1 MVTSCTLLILS
12 LVALYFGADWL
23 VKGSSSLAL
32 KMKISPLVVGLT
44 VVAFGTS
51 TPDLVV
57 SLQAVWSGGGDIAI
71 GNVAGS
77 NIFNVCL
84 ILGLAAMVYPLQAKR
99 QLTRIDIPIMLV
111 ASTLFVFFLQ
121 DGLLSRLE
129 GGLFVLGI
137 VCYTLFS
144 FFYSRRTGIT
154 ETDVDCE
161 FQSTHWFKDVLLMVI
176 GVVILVVGSRLLV
189 DHATIIAQ
197 YAGVSQAVIGL
208 TIVAAGTSMPELA
221 TSVVAA
227 LKKDTEIAVG
237 NVVGSNM
244 FNILAISGITSSIHP
259 IQIAAINNVDLF
271 VMLGTSIVMLPLAW
285 TGSRISRGEGLFLVG
300 IYVLYTLWLLG
311 VIPA

>member
-1 MVTSCTLLILS
+1 
-12 LVALYFGADWL
+12 
-23 VKGSSSLAL
+23 
-32 KMKISPLVVGLT
+32 
-44 VVAFGTS
+44 
-51 TPDLVV
+51 
-57 SLQAVWSGGGDIAI
+57 
-71 GNVAGS
+71 
-77 NIFNVCL
+77 
-84 ILGLAAMVYPLQAKR
+84 MVYPLQAKR

>member
-1 MVTSCTLLILS
+1 
-12 LVALYFGADWL
+12 
-23 VKGSSSLAL
+23 
-32 KMKISPLVVGLT
+32 
-44 VVAFGTS
+44 
-51 TPDLVV
+51 
-57 SLQAVWSGGGDIAI
+57 
-71 GNVAGS
+71 
-77 NIFNVCL
+77 
-84 ILGLAAMVYPLQAKR
+84 
-99 QLTRIDIPIMLV
+99 
-111 ASTLFVFFLQ
+111 
-121 DGLLSRLE
+121 
-129 GGLFVLGI
+129 
-137 VCYTLFS
+137 
-144 FFYSRRTGIT
+144 
-154 ETDVDCE
+154 
-161 FQSTHWFKDVLLMVI
+161 MVI

-300 IYVLYTLWLLG
+300 IYVLYTFWLLG
-311 VIPA
+311 VIPV

>member
-1 MVTSCTLLILS
+1 
-12 LVALYFGADWL
+12 
-23 VKGSSSLAL
+23 
-32 KMKISPLVVGLT
+32 
-44 VVAFGTS
+44 
-51 TPDLVV
+51 
-57 SLQAVWSGGGDIAI
+57 
-71 GNVAGS
+71 
-77 NIFNVCL
+77 
-84 ILGLAAMVYPLQAKR
+84 
-99 QLTRIDIPIMLV
+99 
-111 ASTLFVFFLQ
+111 
-121 DGLLSRLE
+121 
-129 GGLFVLGI
+129 
-137 VCYTLFS
+137 
-144 FFYSRRTGIT
+144 
-154 ETDVDCE
+154 
-161 FQSTHWFKDVLLMVI
+161 MVI

-271 VMLGTSIVMLPLAW
+271 VMLGASIVMLPLAW

>member
-1 MVTSCTLLILS
+1 
-12 LVALYFGADWL
+12 
-23 VKGSSSLAL
+23 
-32 KMKISPLVVGLT
+32 
-44 VVAFGTS
+44 
-51 TPDLVV
+51 
-57 SLQAVWSGGGDIAI
+57 
-71 GNVAGS
+71 
-77 NIFNVCL
+77 
-84 ILGLAAMVYPLQAKR
+84 
-99 QLTRIDIPIMLV
+99 
-111 ASTLFVFFLQ
+111 
-121 DGLLSRLE
+121 
-129 GGLFVLGI
+129 
-137 VCYTLFS
+137 
-144 FFYSRRTGIT
+144 
-154 ETDVDCE
+154 
-161 FQSTHWFKDVLLMVI
+161 MVI

>member
-1 MVTSCTLLILS
+1 M
-12 LVALYFGADWL
+12 
-23 VKGSSSLAL
+23 
-32 KMKISPLVVGLT
+32 
-44 VVAFGTS
+44 
-51 TPDLVV
+51 
-57 SLQAVWSGGGDIAI
+57 
-71 GNVAGS
+71 
-77 NIFNVCL
+77 
-84 ILGLAAMVYPLQAKR
+84 
-99 QLTRIDIPIMLV
+99 
-111 ASTLFVFFLQ
+111 
-121 DGLLSRLE
+121 
-129 GGLFVLGI
+129 
-137 VCYTLFS
+137 
-144 FFYSRRTGIT
+144 
-154 ETDVDCE
+154 
-161 FQSTHWFKDVLLMVI
+161 
-176 GVVILVVGSRLLV
+176 VVGSRLLV

-311 VIPA
+311 VIPV

>member
-1 MVTSCTLLILS
+1 
-12 LVALYFGADWL
+12 
-23 VKGSSSLAL
+23 
-32 KMKISPLVVGLT
+32 
-44 VVAFGTS
+44 
-51 TPDLVV
+51 
-57 SLQAVWSGGGDIAI
+57 
-71 GNVAGS
+71 
-77 NIFNVCL
+77 
-84 ILGLAAMVYPLQAKR
+84 
-99 QLTRIDIPIMLV
+99 
-111 ASTLFVFFLQ
+111 
-121 DGLLSRLE
+121 
-129 GGLFVLGI
+129 
-137 VCYTLFS
+137 
-144 FFYSRRTGIT
+144 
-154 ETDVDCE
+154 
-161 FQSTHWFKDVLLMVI
+161 MVI

-311 VIPA
+311 VIPV

>member
-1 MVTSCTLLILS
+1 
-12 LVALYFGADWL
+12 
-23 VKGSSSLAL
+23 
-32 KMKISPLVVGLT
+32 
-44 VVAFGTS
+44 
-51 TPDLVV
+51 
-57 SLQAVWSGGGDIAI
+57 
-71 GNVAGS
+71 
-77 NIFNVCL
+77 
-84 ILGLAAMVYPLQAKR
+84 
-99 QLTRIDIPIMLV
+99 
-111 ASTLFVFFLQ
+111 
-121 DGLLSRLE
+121 
-129 GGLFVLGI
+129 
-137 VCYTLFS
+137 
-144 FFYSRRTGIT
+144 
-154 ETDVDCE
+154 
-161 FQSTHWFKDVLLMVI
+161 MVI

-197 YAGVSQAVIGL
+197 YVGVSQAVIGL